1 MGETAYLNK
10 VVEKIEEKIKELEET
25 IDSSEAD
32 YKDLKKYTVDY
43 KAELDKYEVYNFQQ
57 TMNYIDRRN
66 ILESGIV
73 GKLKYQQEVPYFA
86 KVGFRYEDE
95 EEAEPF
101 YIGRYGLADERGEQL
116 IYDWRAPISS
126 LYYDFH
132 LGKAYYESFGRKY
145 PGKLVEKRQF
155 EIQNGQIKL
164 MVDTEDTVND
174 DFLLQE
180 LGKSSASYEMKTIIQ
195 TIQKEQNEVIRDN
208 KTKNL
213 IIQGVAGSG
222 KTSVALHR
230 MAYLLYQRRET
241 LTAENILILSP
252 NRLFS
257 SYISTVLPELGEKEL
272 QQKDITT
279 IGRSFIEETLA
290 VADRQEELTE
300 ILENPQSD
308 KSQRYLYKRSPE
320 FLEKLEIHVEKIR
333 QQLFAEDLNLS
344 HDIMIPKSKLEK
356 HSSNDQLPL
365 FQLVNRMSSELAA
378 ELKLPQKKLI
388 TEKLKARIGE
398 KDSLAAYLA
407 FLKTLPEIY
416 RGTSRRNFLEN
427 SDLFPY
433 LYFKLKIEGIKP
445 NRNIQHLVIDEM
457 QDYSLLDF
465 YILQQLFP
473 SEKTICGDVDQAI
486 IAGQDNFLDQLQKI
500 LPKNRL
506 VEFNQSYRSSY
517 EIVEFAKQFSQN
529 QNLTAVERHGEPV
542 TLQPVKNELDQLT
555 QLTKQ
560 LEAFQEGPHKTCGI
574 ICQSLQEV
582 ERLEAELQMP
592 VFIIEKNTEQ
602 IQQDIVLTTIQYAK
616 GLEFDTV
623 ILPDIATCQLQQK
636 SNRLYTSC
644 TRALHQLILL
654 TK

>member
-1 MGETAYLNK
+1 
-10 VVEKIEEKIKELEET
+10 
-25 IDSSEAD
+25 
-32 YKDLKKYTVDY
+32 
-43 KAELDKYEVYNFQQ
+43 
-57 TMNYIDRRN
+57 
-66 ILESGIV
+66 
-73 GKLKYQQEVPYFA
+73 
-86 KVGFRYEDE
+86 
-95 EEAEPF
+95 
-101 YIGRYGLADERGEQL
+101 
-116 IYDWRAPISS
+116 
-126 LYYDFH
+126 
-132 LGKAYYESFGRKY
+132 
-145 PGKLVEKRQF
+145 
-155 EIQNGQIKL
+155 
-164 MVDTEDTVND
+164 
-174 DFLLQE
+174 
-180 LGKSSASYEMKTIIQ
+180 MKTIIQ

-222 KTSVALHR
+222 KTSIALHR
-230 MAYLLYQRRET
+230 MAYQLYQRRES
-241 LTAENILILSP
+241 LSAENILIISP

-257 SYISTVLPELGEKEL
+257 SYISTVLPELGENEL
-272 QQKDITT
+272 QQRDITT

-320 FLEKLEIHVEKIR
+320 FLKKLETYVEKMR
-333 QQLFAEDLNLS
+333 QQLFAEDLNISKKIVL
-344 HDIMIPKSKLEK
+344 PKAKLAECF
-356 HSSNDQLPL
+356 SDAQVPL
-365 FQLVNRMSSELAA
+365 FQLITRMSSELAA
-378 ELKLPQKKLI
+378 ELKLPHKKI
-388 TEKLKARIGE
+388 IADKLKVGIGA

-416 RGTSRRNFLEN
+416 RGASQRNFLEN

-433 LYFKLKIEGIKP
+433 VYFKLKIEGIKP

-457 QDYSLLDF
+457 QDYSLLHF

-473 SEKTICGDVDQAI
+473 SEKTICGDVHQAI
-486 IAGQDNFLDQLQKI
+486 IAGQDNFLDQLQRI

-506 VEFNQSYRSSY
+506 VKFNQSYRSSC

-529 QNLTAVERHGEPV
+529 QTLTAVKRHGEPV
-542 TLQPVKNELDQLT
+542 TVHLVKNELDQIT

-560 LEAFQEGPHKTCGI
+560 LEAFQAGPHKTCGI
-574 ICQSLQEV
+574 ICQNLQEV
-582 ERLEAELQMP
+582 ERLKAALQVP
-592 VFIIEKNTEQ
+592 VFIIGKNTEQ

-623 ILPDIATCQLQQK
+623 ILPDIASDQLQKK